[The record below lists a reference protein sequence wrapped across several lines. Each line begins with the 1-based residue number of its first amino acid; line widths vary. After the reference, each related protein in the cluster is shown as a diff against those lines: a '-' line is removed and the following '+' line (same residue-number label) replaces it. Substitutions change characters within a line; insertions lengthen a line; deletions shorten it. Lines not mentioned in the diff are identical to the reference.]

1 MGRSERDE
9 NTQIDRETKSSG
21 HELILR
27 ERVLAAGRGAPRG
40 KREERRGNCVNDDF
54 RAVSYFLANK
64 EVCYATCVTKE
75 NKQDSS
81 NC

>member
-27 ERVLAAGRGAPRG
+27 ERVLAAGGGPLGGRG
-40 KREERRGNCVNDDF
+40 KRGEVIARMMTSEQCHIFWQTRR
-54 RAVSYFLANK
+54 
-64 EVCYATCVTKE
+64 YAM
-75 NKQDSS
+75 QHA
-81 NC
+81 